1 MRAPRCVRG
10 ALLARQQRGWA
21 ACARV
26 EEDLDARQQDLE
38 LPLDDRDGVLT
49 GTPDVAVEEVPRDAH
64 PDAHLGRLVGRD
76 EADRGSLLGVAGRED
91 GADEEEDQRGADEDE
106 HRVDDAGQVI
116 EAEDCIS
123 IVDAGALND
132 SEEDG
137 GPVRGEEEEE
147 EHEASGNS

>member
-1 MRAPRCVRG
+1 M
-10 ALLARQQRGWA
+10 
-21 ACARV
+21 
-26 EEDLDARQQDLE
+26 
-38 LPLDDRDGVLT
+38 
-49 GTPDVAVEEVPRDAH
+49 AVEEVPRDAH

-123 IVDAGALND
+123 VIDPGALLD
-132 SEEDG
+132 AEEDG
-137 GPVRGEEEEE
+137 RPVRGEEEEE
-147 EHEASGNS
+147 QPPEWLNRM